1 MQPITP
7 LLSKPCQAMPQT
19 PSLCNKLIYSPPP
32 VTPPTQT
39 MTDRPRTP
47 TVLFALN
54 GVTTGVVVAV
64 VYIPLGFELAAMT
77 EVWIEEI
84 EDAVLELEVEGIGT
98 SVSVEK
104 EMMTDWDWGWEVDA
118 LLEAIGTIWVT
129 VTVWSAFSV
138 TVTVTKPEVAWL
150 VGVCAGPGELA
161 AVATEV
167 AAAGA
172 AGAAAGGVGDSTP
185 DGAAT
190 VLILSVA
197 TEANAVGFTM
207 NGVARASET
216 AADRAR
222 VPDTCAATNFPAEA
236 TGFEVREISMQDV

>member
-1 MQPITP
+1 
-7 LLSKPCQAMPQT
+7 
-19 PSLCNKLIYSPPP
+19 
-32 VTPPTQT
+32 
-39 MTDRPRTP
+39 
-47 TVLFALN
+47 
-54 GVTTGVVVAV
+54 
-64 VYIPLGFELAAMT
+64 
-77 EVWIEEI
+77 
-84 EDAVLELEVEGIGT
+84 
-98 SVSVEK
+98 
-104 EMMTDWDWGWEVDA
+104 

-167 AAAGA
+167 AAAA
-172 AGAAAGGVGDSTP
+172 AGVGDSTP
-185 DGAAT
+185 DGTAT

-222 VPDTCAATNFPAEA
+222 IPDTCAATNFPAEA